1 MSKKRLR
8 IFAGPNGSGK
18 STIFSAVDKKVGC
31 KYFVNA
37 DEIYKS
43 LSETGCLSFDYYTIL
58 PQEDSLK
65 EAFRTSGFYDKSRS
79 GEDIISRLTVENNVL
94 HVPRE
99 SVDSYFAAFIADFL
113 RFNMLNIVRQ
123 FTIET
128 VMSDVRK
135 MDYIRLAKQSGYRI
149 YLYFVS
155 TQDVEINIG
164 RVAQRVQLGGHDV
177 PREKS
182 YAVIPNRWK
191 TFTIASSCATGPI
204 SSIIVLRSG
213 GCSRNTMQK
222 AVLCPYW
229 RKAFRSGSMN
239 MFCGNL
245 HNPVEPKNNN
255 KGRNMCFCPC
265 FIHKIQEFHSFSSSS
280 RSAQRS
286 SV

>member
-79 GEDIISRLTVENNVL
+79 GKDIISRRTVENNVL

-177 PREKS
+177 PREK
-182 YAVIPNRWK
+182 
-191 TFTIASSCATGPI
+191 
-204 SSIIVLRSG
+204 IIRRYTKSLENVYDCLKLCDRAYFFDNSAAQWRMLAEYDAESGSLSVLEESVPEWFDEYVLR
-213 GCSRNTMQK
+213 K
-222 AVLCPYW
+222 LA
-229 RKAFRSGSMN
+229 
-239 MFCGNL
+239 
-245 HNPVEPKNNN
+245 
-255 KGRNMCFCPC
+255 
-265 FIHKIQEFHSFSSSS
+265 
-280 RSAQRS
+280 
-286 SV
+286 

>member
-99 SVDSYFAAFIADFL
+99 SVDSYFAAFIADFC
-113 RFNMLNIVRQ
+113 
-123 FTIET
+123 
-128 VMSDVRK
+128 
-135 MDYIRLAKQSGYRI
+135 
-149 YLYFVS
+149 VS
-155 TQDVEINIG
+155 T
-164 RVAQRVQLGGHDV
+164 
-177 PREKS
+177 
-182 YAVIPNRWK
+182 
-191 TFTIASSCATGPI
+191 C
-204 SSIIVLRSG
+204 
-213 GCSRNTMQK
+213 
-222 AVLCPYW
+222 
-229 RKAFRSGSMN
+229 
-239 MFCGNL
+239 
-245 HNPVEPKNNN
+245 
-255 KGRNMCFCPC
+255 
-265 FIHKIQEFHSFSSSS
+265 
-280 RSAQRS
+280 
-286 SV
+286 

>member
-79 GEDIISRLTVENNVL
+79 GKDIISRLTVENNVL

-128 VMSDVRK
+128 VMCVKWIIFVLPNSPV
-135 MDYIRLAKQSGYRI
+135 IIFTCISYRHRM
-149 YLYFVS
+149 S
-155 TQDVEINIG
+155 
-164 RVAQRVQLGGHDV
+164 
-177 PREKS
+177 KS
-182 YAVIPNRWK
+182 
-191 TFTIASSCATGPI
+191 I
-204 SSIIVLRSG
+204 SV
-213 GCSRNTMQK
+213 
-222 AVLCPYW
+222 V
-229 RKAFRSGSMN
+229 
-239 MFCGNL
+239 
-245 HNPVEPKNNN
+245 
-255 KGRNMCFCPC
+255 
-265 FIHKIQEFHSFSSSS
+265 
-280 RSAQRS
+280 
-286 SV
+286 

>member
-79 GEDIISRLTVENNVL
+79 GKDIISRLTVENNVL

-128 VMSDVRK
+128 VMSDVRN
-135 MDYIRLAKQSGYRI
+135 RI

-177 PREKS
+177 PREK
-182 YAVIPNRWK
+182 
-191 TFTIASSCATGPI
+191 
-204 SSIIVLRSG
+204 IIRRYTKSLENVYDCLKLCDRAYFFDNSAAQWRMLAEYDAESGSLSVLKESVPEWFDEYVLR
-213 GCSRNTMQK
+213 K
-222 AVLCPYW
+222 LA
-229 RKAFRSGSMN
+229 
-239 MFCGNL
+239 
-245 HNPVEPKNNN
+245 
-255 KGRNMCFCPC
+255 
-265 FIHKIQEFHSFSSSS
+265 
-280 RSAQRS
+280 
-286 SV
+286 

>member
-1 MSKKRLR
+1 
-8 IFAGPNGSGK
+8 
-18 STIFSAVDKKVGC
+18 
-31 KYFVNA
+31 
-37 DEIYKS
+37 
-43 LSETGCLSFDYYTIL
+43 
-58 PQEDSLK
+58 
-65 EAFRTSGFYDKSRS
+65 
-79 GEDIISRLTVENNVL
+79 
-94 HVPRE
+94 
-99 SVDSYFAAFIADFL
+99 
-113 RFNMLNIVRQ
+113 MLNIVRQ

-222 AVLCPYW
+222 AVLCPY
-229 RKAFRSGSMN
+229 
-239 MFCGNL
+239 
-245 HNPVEPKNNN
+245 
-255 KGRNMCFCPC
+255 
-265 FIHKIQEFHSFSSSS
+265 
-280 RSAQRS
+280 
-286 SV
+286 

>member
-18 STIFSAVDKKVGC
+18 STIFSAVDKMVGC

-58 PQEDSLK
+58 SQEDSLK
-65 EAFRTSGFYDKSRS
+65 EAFRASGFYDKLRS
-79 GEDIISRLTVENNVL
+79 GKDIVSRLTVENNVL

-135 MDYIRLAKQSGYRI
+135 MDYIRRHKMS
-149 YLYFVS
+149 
-155 TQDVEINIG
+155 
-164 RVAQRVQLGGHDV
+164 
-177 PREKS
+177 KS
-182 YAVIPNRWK
+182 
-191 TFTIASSCATGPI
+191 I
-204 SSIIVLRSG
+204 SV
-213 GCSRNTMQK
+213 
-222 AVLCPYW
+222 V
-229 RKAFRSGSMN
+229 
-239 MFCGNL
+239 
-245 HNPVEPKNNN
+245 
-255 KGRNMCFCPC
+255 
-265 FIHKIQEFHSFSSSS
+265 
-280 RSAQRS
+280 
-286 SV
+286 

>member
-79 GEDIISRLTVENNVL
+79 GEDI
-94 HVPRE
+94 
-99 SVDSYFAAFIADFL
+99 
-113 RFNMLNIVRQ
+113 VRQ

-177 PREKS
+177 PREK
-182 YAVIPNRWK
+182 
-191 TFTIASSCATGPI
+191 
-204 SSIIVLRSG
+204 IIRRYTKSLENVYDCLKLCDRAYFFDNSAAQWRMLAEYDAESGSLSVLKESVPEWFDEYVLR
-213 GCSRNTMQK
+213 K
-222 AVLCPYW
+222 LA
-229 RKAFRSGSMN
+229 
-239 MFCGNL
+239 
-245 HNPVEPKNNN
+245 
-255 KGRNMCFCPC
+255 
-265 FIHKIQEFHSFSSSS
+265 
-280 RSAQRS
+280 
-286 SV
+286 